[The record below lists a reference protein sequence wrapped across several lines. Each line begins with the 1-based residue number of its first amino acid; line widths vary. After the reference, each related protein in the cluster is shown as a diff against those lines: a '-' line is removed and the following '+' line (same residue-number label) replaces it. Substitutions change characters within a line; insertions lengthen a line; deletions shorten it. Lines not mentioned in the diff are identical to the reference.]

1 MVGVNENTMNNGPFR
16 TCRLCN
22 QSWSTFDEFIHDP
35 KIQLVG
41 LQAVP
46 KIPKAS
52 VLVFIHEG
60 CGSISILTSTLRQLL
75 DLPPV
80 DDPAAEEC
88 QGCFRDLAEL
98 CVCTRPCTVASDRQ
112 LTQRVIELKQAA
124 G

>member
-1 MVGVNENTMNNGPFR
+1 MSSDPFR

-22 QSWSTFDEFIHDP
+22 KSWSTLDEFIHDP

-60 CGSISILTSTLRQLL
+60 CGSISVLTSKLRPLF
-75 DLPPV
+75 DLPEA
-80 DDPAAEEC
+80 DDQAAEEC

-98 CVCTRPCTVASDRQ
+98 CACTQPCTIATDRQ
-112 LTQRVIELKQAA
+112 LTQRIVELKRS
-124 G
+124 

>member
-1 MVGVNENTMNNGPFR
+1 MNNNTINSDPFR

-22 QSWSTFDEFIHDP
+22 QSWSSFDEFIHDP

-60 CGSISILTSTLRQLL
+60 CGSISVLTSKLRQLL
-75 DLPPV
+75 DLPEV
-80 DDPAAEEC
+80 DEQAAEEC
-88 QGCFRDLAEL
+88 QGCFRDLDEL
-98 CVCTRPCTVASDRQ
+98 CACTLPCTIASDRL
-112 LTQRVIELKQAA
+112 LTQRVIELKRS
-124 G
+124 